1 MPLLGSPVRSLPV
14 ALLGSALLSACSSG
28 APGAGQA
35 ADAASSMASASPA
48 AATKIAEQE
57 KCFGV
62 ALKGHNDCKAG
73 PGTTCAGT
81 ARVDYQGNAW
91 KFVPKGSCTTMGG
104 TLTAHHGNTP
114 PVALKG

>member
-1 MPLLGSPVRSLPV
+1 M
-14 ALLGSALLSACSSG
+14 ALFGSALLSACNSA
-28 APGAGQA
+28 APSAGQA
-35 ADAASSMASASPA
+35 ANAASSKASAASA

-81 ARVDYQGNAW
+81 ASVDYQGNAW
-91 KFVPKGSCTTMGG
+91 KYVPKGSCITKGG